1 MSILDHYCFTGLG
14 VIIRFGAKIMKR
26 CFLVVTVVLALSALV
41 CSGQVYAATDTQ
53 GQKLSSAHD
62 VNPVW
67 VVVNL
72 FTGRTSKQAVIV
84 QETLERLGAEGRG
97 IVLPYAD
104 ITVENMERIRPAFLA
119 LSPNGI
125 PWCKYRGKNGEDLK
139 NFFAALRTIIE
150 DMRIPV
156 IGICGGHQA
165 LALAFGGKVGPIR
178 GGEDDCLPYG
188 NNPTERG
195 RHNMEIVRH
204 DPLFLGMSKT
214 LNLVQ
219 SHYDEVK
226 RLPPGFLLLAEN
238 KLSPYQIIRHPDR
251 PAYGVQAHTEY
262 YLNSRPDGGILLRNF
277 LNIARIHN
285 RFTRNPGPNDTES
298 SRQAQ
303 LAPRDSNPLPW

>member
-1 MSILDHYCFTGLG
+1 MKKVFPILF
-14 VIIRFGAKIMKR
+14 VIFFAVSAITNPAFAINEAQAQ
-26 CFLVVTVVLALSALV
+26 TVSA
-41 CSGQVYAATDTQ
+41 SGDT
-53 GQKLSSAHD
+53 
-62 VNPVW
+62 NPVW
-67 VVVNL
+67 IVVNL

-97 IVLPYAD
+97 IVLPYAE
-104 ITVENMERIRPAFLA
+104 ITIENMEKLRPAFLA

-125 PWCKYRGKNGEDLK
+125 PWCRYRGKNGEDLK
-139 NFFAALRTIIE
+139 NFFAALRVIVE

-195 RHNMEIVRH
+195 RHNVEIVSH
-204 DPLFLGMSKT
+204 DPLFLGMGKT
-214 LNLVQ
+214 INLVQ

-226 RLPPGFLLLAEN
+226 KLPPGFLLLAEN
-238 KLSPYQIIRHPDR
+238 KLSPYQIIRHPER

-277 LNIARIHN
+277 LNIARTHN
-285 RFTRNPGPNDTES
+285 KY
-298 SRQAQ
+298 SRTPSVIEKSVGQRAG
-303 LAPRDSNPLPW
+303 LNAKDSENKMW

>member
-1 MSILDHYCFTGLG
+1 MHKALRITFCILTL
-14 VIIRFGAKIMKR
+14 
-26 CFLVVTVVLALSALV
+26 TVM
-41 CSGQVYAATDTQ
+41 TDTIRACLAAN
-53 GQKLSSAHD
+53 GETQKTSSLQD

-72 FTGRTSKQAVIV
+72 FTGRSSKQAVIV

-97 IVLPYAD
+97 IVLPYSD
-104 ITVENMERIRPAFLA
+104 ITVENMEKLRPAFLA

-139 NFFAALRTIIE
+139 NFFSALRVIIE

-195 RHNMEIVRH
+195 RHNVDIVKT
-204 DPLFLGMSKT
+204 DPLFLGMGKT
-214 LNLVQ
+214 INLVQ

-226 RLPPGFLLLAEN
+226 KLPAGFVALAEN
-238 KLSPYQIIRHPDR
+238 KMCPYQIIRHPER

-277 LNIARIHN
+277 LNIARTHN
-285 RFTRNPGPNDTES
+285 RFTRNPQLNEKDRTQQAGVNPKES
-298 SRQAQ
+298 ERK
-303 LAPRDSNPLPW
+303 LW

>member
-1 MSILDHYCFTGLG
+1 MRTMIRIILLFSC
-14 VIIRFGAKIMKR
+14 VA
-26 CFLVVTVVLALSALV
+26 FLLSVKPAVALDESPSQRIA
-41 CSGQVYAATDTQ
+41 SN
-53 GQKLSSAHD
+53 SD

-67 VVVNL
+67 IVVNL

-97 IVLPYAD
+97 IVLPYAE
-104 ITVENMERIRPAFLA
+104 ITVENMEKIRPSFLA

-125 PWCKYRGKNGEDLK
+125 PWCRYRGKNGEDLK
-139 NFFAALRTIIE
+139 NFFAALRIIVE

-165 LALAFGGKVGPIR
+165 LALAFGGKVAPIR

-195 RHNMEIVRH
+195 RHNLEIIKH
-204 DPLFLGMSKT
+204 DPLFLGMGKT
-214 LNLVQ
+214 INLVQ

-226 RLPPGFLLLAEN
+226 RLPPGFVLLAEN
-238 KLSPYQIIRHPDR
+238 KLSPLQIIRHPER

-277 LNIARIHN
+277 LNIARTHN
-285 RFTRNPGPNDTES
+285 KFSRSPANMENREGQRAGLNVQES
-298 SRQAQ
+298 GVKM
-303 LAPRDSNPLPW
+303 W

>member
-1 MSILDHYCFTGLG
+1 MIRIILLFSC
-14 VIIRFGAKIMKR
+14 VA
-26 CFLVVTVVLALSALV
+26 FLLSVKPAVALDESPSQRIA
-41 CSGQVYAATDTQ
+41 SN
-53 GQKLSSAHD
+53 SD

-67 VVVNL
+67 IVVNL

-97 IVLPYAD
+97 IVLPYAE
-104 ITVENMERIRPAFLA
+104 ITVENMEKIRPSFLA

-125 PWCKYRGKNGEDLK
+125 PWCRYRGKNGEDLK
-139 NFFAALRTIIE
+139 NFFAALRIIVE

-165 LALAFGGKVGPIR
+165 LALAFGGKVAPIR

-195 RHNMEIVRH
+195 RHTLEIIKH
-204 DPLFLGMSKT
+204 DPLFLGMGKT
-214 LNLVQ
+214 INLVQ

-226 RLPPGFLLLAEN
+226 RLPPGFVLLAEN
-238 KLSPYQIIRHPDR
+238 KLSPLQIIRHPER

-277 LNIARIHN
+277 LNIARTHN
-285 RFTRNPGPNDTES
+285 KFSRSPANMENREGQRAGLNVQES
-298 SRQAQ
+298 GVKM
-303 LAPRDSNPLPW
+303 W

>member
-1 MSILDHYCFTGLG
+1 MIRIILLFSC
-14 VIIRFGAKIMKR
+14 VA
-26 CFLVVTVVLALSALV
+26 FLLSVKPAVALDESPSQRIA
-41 CSGQVYAATDTQ
+41 SN
-53 GQKLSSAHD
+53 SD

-67 VVVNL
+67 IVVNL

-97 IVLPYAD
+97 IVLPYAE
-104 ITVENMERIRPAFLA
+104 ITVENMEKIRPSFLA

-125 PWCKYRGKNGEDLK
+125 PWCRYRGKNGEDLK
-139 NFFAALRTIIE
+139 NFFAALRIIVE

-165 LALAFGGKVGPIR
+165 LALAFGGKVAPIR

-195 RHNMEIVRH
+195 RHNLEIIKH
-204 DPLFLGMSKT
+204 DPLFLGMGKT
-214 LNLVQ
+214 INLVQ

-226 RLPPGFLLLAEN
+226 RLPPGFVLLAEN
-238 KLSPYQIIRHPDR
+238 KLSPLQIIRHPER

-277 LNIARIHN
+277 LNIARTHN
-285 RFTRNPGPNDTES
+285 KFSRSPANMENREGQRAGLNVQES
-298 SRQAQ
+298 GVKM
-303 LAPRDSNPLPW
+303 W

>member
-1 MSILDHYCFTGLG
+1 MRTMIRIILLFSC
-14 VIIRFGAKIMKR
+14 VA
-26 CFLVVTVVLALSALV
+26 FLLSVKPAVALDESPSQRIA
-41 CSGQVYAATDTQ
+41 SN
-53 GQKLSSAHD
+53 SD

-67 VVVNL
+67 IVVNL

-97 IVLPYAD
+97 IVLPYAE
-104 ITVENMERIRPAFLA
+104 ITVENMEKIRPSFLA

-125 PWCKYRGKNGEDLK
+125 PWCRYRGKNGEDLK
-139 NFFAALRTIIE
+139 NFFAALRIIVE

-165 LALAFGGKVGPIR
+165 LALAFGGKVAPIR

-195 RHNMEIVRH
+195 RHTLEIIKH
-204 DPLFLGMSKT
+204 DPLFLGMGKT
-214 LNLVQ
+214 INLVQ

-226 RLPPGFLLLAEN
+226 RLPPGFVLLAEN
-238 KLSPYQIIRHPDR
+238 KLSPLQIIRHPER

-277 LNIARIHN
+277 LNIARTHN
-285 RFTRNPGPNDTES
+285 KFSRSPANMENREGQRAGLNVQES
-298 SRQAQ
+298 GVKM
-303 LAPRDSNPLPW
+303 W